1 MDDAPARKPVRV
13 TIFNQSYSL
22 IASDEPGQVEEL
34 AHTVDELM
42 HEVAVKAGNVDT
54 ARTAVLTCLHLADQ
68 KRNLEREIEKLRE
81 RVATKAR
88 QFTVR
93 LDEALTGSQKDSQ

>member
-1 MDDAPARKPVRV
+1 MDDGSARKPVRV
-13 TIFNQSYSL
+13 TIFNQTYSL

-34 AHTVDELM
+34 AHSVDQLM

-68 KRNLEREIEKLRE
+68 KRNLEKEIEQLKQ
-81 RVATKAR
+81 RVEAKAR
-88 QFTVR
+88 QFSVR
-93 LDEALTGSQKDSQ
+93 LDEVLTGSQREP

>member
-1 MDDAPARKPVRV
+1 MDDAPARKPIRV

-68 KRNLEREIEKLRE
+68 KRNLEKEIEQLRQ
-81 RVATKAR
+81 RVAAKAR
-88 QFTVR
+88 QFSVR
-93 LDEALTGSQKDSQ
+93 LDQALTGSQNESL

>member
-1 MDDAPARKPVRV
+1 MDDGSARKPVRV
-13 TIFNQSYSL
+13 TIFNQTYSL

-34 AHTVDELM
+34 AHSVDQLM

-68 KRNLEREIEKLRE
+68 KRNLEKEIEQLKQ
-81 RVATKAR
+81 RVEDKAR
-88 QFTVR
+88 QFSIR
-93 LDEALTGSQKDSQ
+93 LDEALTGSAGEGR